1 MPRLAE
7 AIVSS
12 TVRPRL
18 PARIR
23 VRGISTKPLSW
34 NTSAPSVTG
43 WPHDLAAAQPLWHGG
58 VLKAGALGSIARKAL
73 PPAVGRSCCGN
84 RHTPN
89 TRRGKLD
96 EPVTAGLVIR
106 RRRRDMP
113 RPRVADEQLAFC
125 RGSWEHAWFPVC
137 AEGGWAMA

>member
-12 TVRPRL
+12 TVRLTL

-58 VLKAGALGSIARKAL
+58 VLKAVALGSIAREGAPADHDPIPL
-73 PPAVGRSCCGN
+73 PRSG
-84 RHTPN
+84 H
-89 TRRGKLD
+89 
-96 EPVTAGLVIR
+96 A
-106 RRRRDMP
+106 
-113 RPRVADEQLAFC
+113 
-125 RGSWEHAWFPVC
+125 EHAKGTITRNLVTNASLVRP
-137 AEGGWAMA
+137 

>member
-12 TVRPRL
+12 TVRLRL

-58 VLKAGALGSIARKAL
+58 VLKAGALGSIARKGAPAGRGPVPL
-73 PPAVGRSCCGN
+73 PRSGPAEYMK
-84 RHTPN
+84 
-89 TRRGKLD
+89 GKLD
-96 EPVTAGLVIR
+96 EPVTVARIIR
-106 RRRRDMP
+106 
-113 RPRVADEQLAFC
+113 
-125 RGSWEHAWFPVC
+125 
-137 AEGGWAMA
+137 